1 MQALAGMRII
11 DVTRVVAGPY
21 CTFQLALHGAD
32 CIKIEEPG
40 RGDPVRWSGAGSTT
54 EFRKRGM
61 ATNFLPQ
68 NANKRSITLDLRK
81 PEGKAVFLDLVRGA
95 DVVVENFRAGV
106 MDGLGLGYADLKK
119 INPKLVFCSM
129 TGYGQLPP
137 KRHHTA
143 YDGSIQAAGGMMSVT
158 GTKETGPLKVGPVI
172 IDYAT
177 GMAAA
182 FAIGMALLQRERSGD
197 GQYID
202 VSMLDTSLTMMSA
215 NVVDYLCTGNV
226 PAAHGNAPASRSP
239 SSGIYDTLE
248 GRLSINATEDHQARR
263 LCRALGLGHLLEDP
277 RFAELEERRKH
288 GPELAAEF
296 ARVLM
301 TRTAVD
307 WEQRL
312 NDAGV
317 PVGCIRN
324 IAEVMAHPQVTGR
337 GLVHRFKDVEAAGG
351 DVPILMAPFRF
362 EHDGPKAVMPPP
374 TVGQHTEDILKG
386 LGYDDAKIGG
396 LRKAG
401 AI

>member
-11 DVTRVVAGPY
+11 DLTRVVAGPY

-40 RGDPVRWSGAGSTT
+40 MGDPVRWSGAGSTV
-54 EFRKRGM
+54 EFRERGM
-61 ATNFLPQ
+61 ATNFMPQ
-68 NANKRSITLDLRK
+68 NANKRSLTLDLRK
-81 PEGKAVFLDLVRGA
+81 PEGKAVFLDLVRDA
-95 DVVVENFRAGV
+95 DVVVENFRGGV
-106 MDGLGLGYADLKK
+106 MKKLGLDYETLKA

-137 KRHHTA
+137 SGHHNA
-143 YDGSIQAAGGMMSVT
+143 YDGSIQAAAGMMSVT

-182 FAIGMALLQRERSGD
+182 FAIGMALVQRERSGE

-202 VSMLDTSLTMMSA
+202 VSMIDTALTMMSA

-226 PAAHGNAPASRSP
+226 PGAHGNAPASRSP
-239 SSGIYDTLE
+239 SSGIYDTKQ
-248 GRLSINATEDHQARR
+248 GKLSINATEDHQARR
-263 LCRALGLGHLLEDP
+263 LCHALGLGHLLQDP

-288 GPELAAEF
+288 GGEMAEEF
-296 ARVLM
+296 ARVLL
-301 TRTAVD
+301 TRTALE
-307 WEQRL
+307 WEQIL

-317 PVGCIRN
+317 PVGYVRN
-324 IAEVMAHPQVTGR
+324 IAEAMAHPQVAGR
-337 GLVHRFKDVEAAGG
+337 GLVHRFADVKTAGA

-362 EHDGPKAVMPPP
+362 AHDGPKAVMPPP
-374 TVGQHTEDILKG
+374 SVGEHTEAILKG
-386 LGYDDAKIGG
+386 LGYGEAKIAG
-396 LRKAG
+396 LRSGKV
-401 AI
+401 I